1 MKEFVMILS
10 MWGQNV
16 TGTWEYIGNQYVYN
30 TPMTQEVC
38 EKKISR
44 KNWSV
49 HQDNGYYSC
58 LLYTSP
64 SPRDRQK
71 SRMPSSA

>member
-1 MKEFVMILS
+1 MERELSGIPQRPRHRPVVQSPYRTVHEAAEFLRLS
-10 MWGQNV
+10 PQTMNNMRCKG
-16 TGTWEYIGNQYVYN
+16 
-30 TPMTQEVC
+30 
-38 EKKISR
+38 
-44 KNWSV
+44 
-49 HQDNGYYSC
+49 C

>member
-1 MKEFVMILS
+1 MNNIDKIKSLPI
-10 MWGQNV
+10 W
-16 TGTWEYIGNQYVYN
+16 TGPIE
-30 TPMTQEVC
+30 
-38 EKKISR
+38 ISPLEGGITNFNYLV
-44 KNWSV
+44 KDSGKDSV
-49 HQDNGYYSC
+49 VRMGSDIPC